1 MNCLV
6 TGDDSTSAVKEI
18 SKFCKVNIAADAS
31 KDQTL
36 LTNLQNWNIAQSAD
50 FFYIVDD
57 EQSSGIELNEQFP
70 FGRIPPEQPLVCDMT
85 GSLFTKPVDWA
96 RYGVVFSGAEKH
108 SATGA
113 SCITVV
119 RRDLIG
125 KHAPNTPAMLAWA
138 SYHVQPSSFPNTP
151 NTWGVYMCGL
161 NLDYM
166 LNQGGLSEMQARAL
180 ARSGPLYDYIDASK
194 GFYSNAVPEAFRSRS
209 NIVLQTKGIAPDLV
223 CEAEAKGF
231 VGLIL
236 CGKDKVQVSLN
247 NHTSF
252 EAIYALI
259 AIMDDCMARRALNGS
274 ALAH

>member
-6 TGDDSTSAVKEI
+6 TGDDSVSAVQEI
-18 SKFCKVNIAADAS
+18 SKFCKVNIVADAAG
-31 KDQTL
+31 DQSL
-36 LTNLQNWNIAQSAD
+36 LTNSQAWNIAQSAD

-57 EQSSGIELNEQFP
+57 DQSSGIGLNDQFP

-85 GSLFTKPVDWA
+85 GSLFTKPIDWA
-96 RYGVVFSGAEKH
+96 RYGMVFSGAEKH
-108 SATGA
+108 SAAGA

-138 SYHVQPSSFPNTP
+138 SYHEQPSSFPNTP

-166 LNQGGLSEMQARAL
+166 LNQGGLGEMQARAL
-180 ARSGPLYDYIDASK
+180 ARSGPLYDFVDASR

-209 NIVLQTKGIAPDLV
+209 NIVFKTKSSALDLV
-223 CEAEAKGF
+223 RQAEEYGF

-236 CGKDKVQVSLN
+236 REENQVQVTLN
-247 NHTSF
+247 NHTPF

-259 AIMDDCMARRALNGS
+259 AIMDEFMTRNTATATSKAC
-274 ALAH
+274 